1 MVKRKDYIKRSGRI
15 SQFSEPRRAHVTPL
29 FISIHCLLVLTH
41 KVHNFNACIQ
51 ISLWVCTLLLLLTL
65 TRQYPLLKPNIWSE
79 GRLMVPSQ
87 RGTTQF
93 PEYLHSLFLVGGMIF
108 TTPFIM
114 PYSRQYSKDCW
125 KLISP
130 ISTNSSMLFFFFFI
144 LYYSKQCLKLC
155 IMHTS
160 WVYLP
165 LYDESFVVF
174 QIKASAKLISA
185 HYSIFCLSIHDY
197 YHWFLDKPFIMSS
210 WMIWFGTKYV
220 VFS

>member
-1 MVKRKDYIKRSGRI
+1 MVKRKDYIKRSSRI

-41 KVHNFNACIQ
+41 KVHNFNACIH

-87 RGTTQF
+87 RGTNHF
-93 PEYLHSLFLVGGMIF
+93 PEHLHSLFLAGGIF

-114 PYSRQYSKDCW
+114 PYSRQYSKYCW
-125 KLISP
+125 KLFHP
-130 ISTNSSMLFFFFFI
+130 WAQTPQCFPFFLFFCFFI
-144 LYYSKQCLKLC
+144 LYYSKQCLKLS

-174 QIKASAKLISA
+174 QIKASAKWISA
-185 HYSIFCLSIHDY
+185 HYSIFCLSIHD
-197 YHWFLDKPFIMSS
+197 
-210 WMIWFGTKYV
+210 
-220 VFS
+220 